1 MRRSILPVVALA
13 SLAVLSCQRPDLA
26 KKELKTEQ
34 KICQQL
40 SEVAKALEQVA
51 ALQPTST
58 VGQARSAD
66 LALGTALA
74 ALETSKQDL
83 ENLRLQ
89 AFQKQLKSFK
99 GEVARVTNDK
109 KLTLEQAATDLKT
122 KAQPVITARRQLSA
136 AVNCE
141 APAAKP

>member
-1 MRRSILPVVALA
+1 LLSSPWPAWWSCLA
-13 SLAVLSCQRPDLA
+13 S
-26 KKELKTEQ
+26 
-34 KICQQL
+34 
-40 SEVAKALEQVA
+40 
-51 ALQPTST
+51 
-58 VGQARSAD
+58 D

-83 ENLRLQ
+83 EKLRLQ

-109 KLTLEQAATDLKT
+109 KLTLEQAAADLKT

-141 APAAKP
+141 VPAAKP